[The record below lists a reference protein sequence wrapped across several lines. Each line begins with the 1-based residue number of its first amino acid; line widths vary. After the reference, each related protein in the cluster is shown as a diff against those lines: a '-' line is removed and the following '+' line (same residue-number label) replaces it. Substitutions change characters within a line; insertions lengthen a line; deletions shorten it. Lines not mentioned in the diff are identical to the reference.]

1 MNRNIPDSSINDKER
16 CRHSQATHRELIVMR
31 KRTKLLLLCLMT
43 LTAHSLAGC
52 ADEDPASPVGDST
65 APAAVT
71 DLHIVTVVGGVVTLA
86 WTAPGDDGDTG
97 TASEYDIRYTNS
109 SVTEGNWEACT
120 RASTEPEPASPG
132 TEQSAVIN
140 TSGDTDL
147 YFAMKTSDE
156 ASNWSSL
163 SNVVTASMGGGF
175 VVRQL
180 TIDTQSHTGLF
191 LPAPASASW
200 SALVP
205 ENGRLDLRATILPA
219 AITPHPLP
227 VVNTPRFLGKHPLEC
242 NLNTI
247 DHP

>member
-1 MNRNIPDSSINDKER
+1 MCTLNR
-16 CRHSQATHRELIVMR
+16 
-31 KRTKLLLLCLMT
+31 KLLLG
-43 LTAHSLAGC
+43 LTALLLFSITGC
-52 ADEDPASPVGDST
+52 ADDDPASPVGDST

-120 RASTEPEPASPG
+120 RASTEPEPALPG

-163 SNVVTASMGGGF
+163 SNVVTARMGGGF
-175 VVRQL
+175 VVHQL
-180 TIDTQSHTGLF
+180 TSDGSNDHPCVDDGYVAWVRFTVEDGDEICIANLELRLTIVLSS
-191 LPAPASASW
+191 AP
-200 SALVP
+200 V
-205 ENGRLDLRATILPA
+205 ILP
-219 AITPHPLP
+219 I
-227 VVNTPRFLGKHPLEC
+227 
-242 NLNTI
+242 
-247 DHP
+247 